1 MNTSLSD
8 LLLDTSSRLSRLD
21 TLDEVFNELL
31 AIISD
36 VLMADRSTLF
46 LNDSKTNELYSRI
59 AQGNLSHEIRIL
71 NNEGIAGHVFTTGE
85 EVIVHDTQKDP
96 RFLKNID
103 LGTQYKTKNILCVPI
118 KNSKNEIIG
127 VVEALNKTKGN
138 RSLLFTHPSKSP
150 IYRSF

>member
-71 NNEGIAGHVFTTGE
+71 NNEGIAGHVFTTW
-85 EVIVHDTQKDP
+85 
-96 RFLKNID
+96 L
-103 LGTQYKTKNILCVPI
+103 
-118 KNSKNEIIG
+118 
-127 VVEALNKTKGN
+127 
-138 RSLLFTHPSKSP
+138 
-150 IYRSF
+150 